1 MVVLYIAD
9 ITTYLGE
16 GIIEHTRSF
25 TFYLTSTAVTTLT
38 QSIPLYTTWDYIYE
52 IGGWIGLFLGYS
64 VIDLFD
70 ELVDLVIFIRAYLA
84 HFNR

>member
-1 MVVLYIAD
+1 MSKL
-9 ITTYLGE
+9 
-16 GIIEHTRSF
+16 TRSF
-25 TFYLTSTAVTTLT
+25 TFYLTTTPVTTLT
-38 QSIPLYTTWDYIYE
+38 QSVPLYTTWDYIYE

-84 HFNR
+84 HLNR